1 MANTERERLQA
12 ILEFWHRIE
21 FFIPFDLSARAEPQ
35 EDRAAFW
42 LHAQTL
48 EDDAAGARRPTIPEG
63 KEVAGF
69 KIFFGVFDK
78 SEMAEVLR
86 CFCAPTDEF
95 AAFEDME
102 RGDLEG
108 DTCFAS
114 LDLDSAGNPL
124 FDRFSVSTLPWALG
138 CISKGN
144 LSTLSSGAFADSK
157 RRLRELLG
165 NFAGQRRLD
174 RSADTV
180 GDQPLAAAEILS
192 INGLL
197 QDWAGFAPKQGRPA
211 ALVEVRFRDKRREP
225 AAHQLEAPGNIE
237 NLPEDDNGE
246 EDGDADVEHEIGI
259 LNSFYLEDLER
270 AIAIVREGD
279 VPKALREYLT
289 PLADEGRLDLYSEA
303 GKAALLEALH
313 PRHVNRGR
321 WPSEPHHAMSLMQQ
335 FAINAA
341 GSLDDGGLFSV
352 NGPPGTGKTTL
363 LRDVIA
369 DNVVKRA
376 RMLADLPHPQ
386 SAFQGRSKK
395 ISFADGTTASI
406 STLIP
411 GLTGFEMV
419 VASSNNTAVENISR
433 DLPKRSSISGASSLD
448 YLQTVAHKI
457 AAQTEKGTFAK
468 LEEEDRPWGLI
479 SCVLGN
485 ARNRRAFTRGF
496 AFKPSVDG
504 GHTTSRAGNTFES
517 IWGWL
522 DRYRG
527 PSFAEAAKAFR
538 TADAA
543 VNADIGRYARYADL
557 FAEIGFGSRE
567 HVCRD
572 ASLQLRRSA
581 DDLQAAQRS
590 HDAALDEMR
599 ALEVRISELKEQERL
614 LDRVSPAWWH
624 GMFPTKAGRS
634 HRRSKAENAQ
644 AQISVN
650 DRLLLLKRSLKASR
664 SALGQAAAQHE
675 RCRADHEARQ
685 NAWDQKREEFRQ
697 LGEALGQP
705 ALPEALSD
713 LETDRFQIAGLW
725 HSDELASRRSDL
737 FEAAL
742 RLHAAWL
749 AEVGQKKGGFGGN
762 IVAVNKLLSGNI
774 PVNRKTIP
782 AIWQGFFMIV
792 AVVSTTF
799 ASFSRQFEGLE
810 AGEIGWLFIDEAG
823 QAVPQAAVGALMR
836 ARRAVV
842 IGDPLQIEPVFTL
855 PAAFIQA
862 LAGLSLHTED
872 GHYAPS
878 RTSAQTL
885 ADAANRFGTAIPID
899 GEGNLWIGSPLRVH
913 RRCCDPMFSLAN
925 WTAYGGKM
933 VFGGGNPAPSAD
945 VAPHYGDSAWIDIKG
960 RVAGKQTVPEQV
972 AFVAE
977 VVTASFR
984 RDGGLPDIYVISP
997 FKETKSA
1004 LKREIEK
1011 ATWIGP
1017 DGTPVPRPKKLAR
1030 WLRDRVGTVHTFQ
1043 GKEENAVFMVLGT
1056 DAARRGA
1063 ATWAASKPN
1072 LLNVAVTRAR
1082 YRMYIVGDRDLW
1094 CGLPHFSQAARML
1107 QPVSPAEFLMRI
1119 GAAPSSFSQAALTS
1133 ASAPGPRAR
1142 PPGYGAS

>member
-1 MANTERERLQA
+1 MNGDTERERLQA

-21 FFIPFDLSARAEPQ
+21 FFIPFDLSARAEP
-35 EDRAAFW
+35 EEGRVAFW

-69 KIFFGVFDK
+69 KIFFGVFEK

-86 CFCAPTDEF
+86 RFCAPTDEF
-95 AAFEDME
+95 AAFEDRQ

-144 LSTLSSGAFADSK
+144 LSALSSGAFADSK
-157 RRLRELLG
+157 RRLTELLG
-165 NFAGQRRLD
+165 NFAAQRQLD

-192 INGLL
+192 LNDLL
-197 QDWAGFAPKQGRPA
+197 QDWAGFTPRQGRPA
-211 ALVEVRFRDKRREP
+211 ALVEVRFRDKRRTP
-225 AAHQLEAPGNIE
+225 ATPQLEPPGNAE
-237 NLPEDDNGE
+237 TPPDDDGE
-246 EDGDADVEHEIGI
+246 EDEDADVEHEIGI

-270 AIAIVREGD
+270 AIAIVRGGD
-279 VPKALREYLT
+279 VPETLRQYLT
-289 PLADEGRLDLYSEA
+289 PVADEGRLDLYSEA
-303 GKAALLEALH
+303 GRAALLEALH

-376 RMLADLPHPQ
+376 RMLAELPHPQ
-386 SAFQGRSKK
+386 SAFQGRSKT

-406 STLIP
+406 SILIP

-448 YLQTVAHKI
+448 YLQTVAHKV
-457 AAQTEKGTFAK
+457 AAQTKKGTFEK
-468 LEEEDRPWGLI
+468 LEGEKRPWGLI
-479 SCVLGN
+479 PCVLGN
-485 ARNRRAFTRGF
+485 AKNRRAFINAF
-496 AFKPSVDG
+496 AYKPAGGG
-504 GHTTSRAGNTFES
+504 GHTIRRAGNTFETV
-517 IWGWL
+517 WGWVNS
-522 DRYRG
+522 YRG

-538 TADAA
+538 SADSA
-543 VNADIGRYARYADL
+543 VDAGIGDYERYADL
-557 FAEIGFGSRE
+557 FAETGFGSRE
-567 HVCRD
+567 DFCRD
-572 ASLQLRRSA
+572 ASLRMGRSA
-581 DDLQAAQRS
+581 DDLQAAQRA

-599 ALEVRISELKEQERL
+599 ALELRLSELKEQERL
-614 LDRVSPAWWH
+614 FDRASPAWWY
-624 GMFPTKAGRS
+624 GLFPTKAGRS
-634 HRRSKAENAQ
+634 HRESKAENAQ
-644 AQISVN
+644 AQIAASG
-650 DRLLLLKRSLKASR
+650 RLLHLKGALKELR
-664 SALGQAAAQHE
+664 SALEQAAAKHE
-675 RCRADHEARQ
+675 ECKAGHQARQ
-685 NAWDQKREEFRQ
+685 RAWDQKRGALRQ
-697 LGEALGQP
+697 LEQVLGEP
-705 ALPEALSD
+705 AVPEALSD

-725 HSDELASRRSDL
+725 HSDELASRRSAL

-749 AEVGQKKGGFGGN
+749 AEVAQKGGGFGGN
-762 IVAVNKLLSGNI
+762 IVAANKLLSGNI
-774 PVNRKTIP
+774 PVNPETVP
-782 AIWQGFFMIV
+782 VIWQGFFMIV
-792 AVVSTTF
+792 PVVSTTF
-799 ASFSRQFEGLE
+799 ASFSRQFDGLG

-855 PAAFIQA
+855 PAAFIEA
-862 LAGLSLHTED
+862 LAGLSPHTE
-872 GHYAPS
+872 GGEYAPLRAS
-878 RTSAQTL
+878 TQTL
-885 ADAANRFGTAIPID
+885 ADAANRFGTAIPAD
-899 GEGNLWIGSPLRVH
+899 GEQKLWIGSPLRVH

-925 WTAYGGKM
+925 RIAYGGKM
-933 VFGGGNPAPSAD
+933 VYGAGNPAPSAD
-945 VAPHYGDSAWIDIKG
+945 VAPYYGDSAWIDIRG

-984 RDGGLPDIYVISP
+984 RDAGLPDIYVITP

-1004 LKREIEK
+1004 LKREIER

-1017 DGTPVPRPKKLAR
+1017 DGAPVPRPKNLAG
-1030 WLRDRVGTVHTFQ
+1030 WLKERVGTVHTFQ

-1056 DAARRGA
+1056 DAARHGA
-1063 ATWAASKPN
+1063 AQWAASKPN
-1072 LLNVAVTRAR
+1072 ILNVAVTRAR
-1082 YRMYIVGDRDLW
+1082 HQIFIVGDRDLW
-1094 CGLPHFSQAARML
+1094 CGLPHFSEAAHVLRPM
-1107 QPVSPAEFLMRI
+1107 SAAEFLMRI
-1119 GAAPSSFSQAALTS
+1119 GPARRLPF
-1133 ASAPGPRAR
+1133 RAII
-1142 PPGYGAS
+1142 S